1 MLTGQRPIS
10 HFLLHFQLTCHN
22 LLKQLPIE
30 AMDLKQPESQ
40 ASQEPPAPSELPR
53 PTSTPASSTTEVLSP
68 EELELIKQ
76 HRASTKKSRMDQG
89 WDELLSALAAKD
101 VELSDLDFGL
111 QQELRA
117 SPQARAAF
125 LALDITTP
133 DALHNDPDK
142 GKLQKI
148 DLTNKR
154 PFTDLQSVETPRGPN
169 EGCNATVPPSHL
181 LAQQSIRA

>member
-1 MLTGQRPIS
+1 MAFGASLSVCHTVSNAVVQNCTACPNIPVVIS
-10 HFLLHFQLTCHN
+10 LPLYLLNFQFPHVDGAAPDFSLLLHFQLTCHN

-53 PTSTPASSTTEVLSP
+53 RTSTPASSTTEVLSP

-111 QQELRA
+111 QQEPTTGTTSFTSGQSRFSCLRYHHTRC
-117 SPQARAAF
+117 SP
-125 LALDITTP
+125 L
-133 DALHNDPDK
+133 
-142 GKLQKI
+142 
-148 DLTNKR
+148 
-154 PFTDLQSVETPRGPN
+154 
-169 EGCNATVPPSHL
+169 
-181 LAQQSIRA
+181 